1 MLWNCGTA
9 WMAFRSV
16 TSSQGFWPCRSW
28 DLTKDFRKTGE
39 MCQKSVPARGVQN
52 KCAWC
57 VGTKSTK
64 PRSRLS
70 FEGLEN
76 KVLMIK
82 MFIIVWTYQSSEWSI
97 WEIGP
102 SLNSNTSKRYCC
114 EGMESIILS
123 KNNKDT
129 GGRKQVTQGRTMVI
143 SLSSPSESDT
153 SKPVWLS

>member
-9 WMAFRSV
+9 WMSFRSV

-28 DLTKDFRKTGE
+28 NLTKDFRKTGE
-39 MCQKSVPARGVQN
+39 MCQKSIPARGFQN

-82 MFIIVWTYQSSEWSI
+82 NVHNCMNLSVHWVEHLRNRAFSEFKYFQKILLWRNGI
-97 WEIGP
+97 H
-102 SLNSNTSKRYCC
+102 NSFQEQQRHWGQKASHPGQDHGDLP
-114 EGMESIILS
+114 EL
-123 KNNKDT
+123 
-129 GGRKQVTQGRTMVI
+129 
-143 SLSSPSESDT
+143 
-153 SKPVWLS
+153 